1 MIKVDP
7 RNHRPQEAESTAT
20 DEAVKSGDSG
30 SFRVV
35 LSRRILE
42 NKAQDGYPMQF
53 GCRGVA
59 AKCGSPWSP
68 IFRRRRR
75 GASLFDKFNAN
86 SAIFCP
92 NELRPSSH
100 VAVPC
105 HNQEKILRG
114 HPRIDQTKQ
123 MNPRAAGR
131 NIFQTAFYRP
141 RSIAPYNHGV
151 ERSIKADPLLGPLV
165 SGHLRS
171 RSVRRRPGENAFDER
186 NVINEVMTALY
197 FAASRSEPP
206 ISRITRQHDFDTAEP
221 PTGAPDGIQNHPRQ
235 APPRTPGTSK
245 SPPHSPA
252 WNQRASRPPLS

>member
-1 MIKVDP
+1 VVVSETVRSRRPPEVAGNPTRGPSFIAIRP
-7 RNHRPQEAESTAT
+7 ALPSRNDHPQQSRENDQGRSAQSQTARSREYGDRRSGKIRRFWIFPGRSLQEDSREQSTRWLSNAVWLPGCCCKSVAALGRPQSA
-20 DEAVKSGDSG
+20 
-30 SFRVV
+30 
-35 LSRRILE
+35 L
-42 NKAQDGYPMQF
+42 
-53 GCRGVA
+53 
-59 AKCGSPWSP
+59 

-171 RSVRRRPGENAFDER
+171 RSVRRRPGRTHSTSA
-186 NVINEVMTALY
+186 TA
-197 FAASRSEPP
+197 STRS
-206 ISRITRQHDFDTAEP
+206 
-221 PTGAPDGIQNHPRQ
+221 
-235 APPRTPGTSK
+235 
-245 SPPHSPA
+245 
-252 WNQRASRPPLS
+252 